1 MKARNHGQA
10 GSLADNAIAK
20 KALEEI
26 QRIEAEAKQKKLAQR
41 ESLEQTRTTIL
52 DRIKELNHQLAQVD
66 GALAM
71 IDGKKPP
78 QPRSVSGTEKKPR
91 RDWDEVRDRVLR
103 WMEAR
108 PDQKF
113 HARDL
118 VNAFPELEG
127 QQVSLFLKPLRA
139 TLKIRTD
146 KTEGV
151 KNVRYYVLP
160 EQRSEE

>member
-10 GSLADNAIAK
+10 GSFADNAIARD
-20 KALEEI
+20 ALEAI
-26 QRIEAEAKQKKLAQR
+26 QKIEEEAKKKKLVQR

-71 IDGKKPP
+71 IDGKKPAQLKP
-78 QPRSVSGTEKKPR
+78 VSGIEKKPR
-91 RDWDEVRDRVLR
+91 RDWEQVRDRVLR
-103 WMEAR
+103 WMEER

-127 QQVSLFLKPLRA
+127 QQVSLFLKPLRDI
-139 TLKIRTD
+139 LKIRTD
-146 KTEGV
+146 KSEGA
-151 KNVRYYVLP
+151 KNVKYYVLP
-160 EQRSEE
+160 EQSSEE

>member
-1 MKARNHGQA
+1 MTGFEIMTARSHAQA
-10 GSLADNAIAK
+10 GSFADNAIARD
-20 KALEEI
+20 ALEAI

-71 IDGKKPP
+71 IDGKKPA
-78 QPRSVSGTEKKPR
+78 QPKPVSGTEKKPR
-91 RDWDEVRDRVLR
+91 RNWDEVRERVLR
-103 WMEAR
+103 WMEER
-108 PDQKF
+108 KGEKF

-118 VNAFPELEG
+118 AREFPELEG
-127 QQVSLFLKPLRA
+127 QQVSLFLKPLRDVLA
-139 TLKIRTD
+139 IRTD

-151 KNVRYYVLP
+151 QNVKYYVV
-160 EQRSEE
+160 